1 MEKVLLGGSPLSPR
15 MSTGVPGA
23 RIAAGRWELQA
34 SSHEGT
40 AAEQTVAITTLEE
53 RVGRL
58 YGVLA
63 ERKTRGE

>member
-1 MEKVLLGGSPLSPR
+1 